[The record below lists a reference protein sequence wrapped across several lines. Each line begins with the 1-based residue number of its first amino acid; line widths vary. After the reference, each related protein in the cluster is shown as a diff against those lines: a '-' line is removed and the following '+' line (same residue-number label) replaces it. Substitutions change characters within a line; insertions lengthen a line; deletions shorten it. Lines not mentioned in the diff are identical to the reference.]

1 MAKVKHA
8 TASHKRKKR
17 VLKKAKGYWLDRS
30 KRYRHAKEAVMKA
43 QTYATRDRKAAKSE
57 FRALWISRINA
68 ACKEKGLKYSSFI
81 QALKKANIAL
91 DRKSLAELAS
101 SDAKAFAAVVE
112 KAQLS

>member
-43 QTYATRDRKAAKSE
+43 QTYAKIG
-57 FRALWISRINA
+57 RASCR
-68 ACKEKGLKYSSFI
+68 E
-81 QALKKANIAL
+81 
-91 DRKSLAELAS
+91 R
-101 SDAKAFAAVVE
+101 V
-112 KAQLS
+112 